1 MRKRMGKL
9 IYYYLVVFCSVLFL
23 GLLSGCG
30 PALLVGLGA
39 VGTSGYIMGK
49 GVAHGEKPNTEAT
62 DAQPQSA
69 PPPAAPTMQ

>member
-1 MRKRMGKL
+1 MRRWMGRL

-39 VGTSGYIMGK
+39 AGVNGYIVGKETAHEESSDTSG
-49 GVAHGEKPNTEAT
+49 V
-62 DAQPQSA
+62 DAQPQPA
-69 PPPAAPTMQ
+69 PAAPKAR